1 MYACGDKRQR
11 SEIEELL
18 QVRSI
23 HLLVDLSCHH
33 QPPGVFLLP
42 FPVSPP
48 TTSLPPTH
56 SCECT
61 SPYFICVWAVGVF
74 VQQFK
79 PQSFISARKRIF

>member
-42 FPVSPP
+42 FA
-48 TTSLPPTH
+48 SLSSHYPLPLTL